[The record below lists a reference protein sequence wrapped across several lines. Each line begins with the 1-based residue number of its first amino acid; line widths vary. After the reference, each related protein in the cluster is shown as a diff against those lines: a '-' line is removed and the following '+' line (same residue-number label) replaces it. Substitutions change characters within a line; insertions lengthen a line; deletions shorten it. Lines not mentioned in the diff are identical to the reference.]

1 MATGLYNSQRL
12 HPAPIELVALP
23 VNTRT
28 FVTREADLHDVVAH
42 VEACARALA
51 LSHELMLRLCL
62 IVEELFVNSAR
73 YGGEV
78 EAGIELLG
86 DADGVWLR
94 YTDTAP
100 AFNPIEALARE
111 ALSRTLEG
119 RPIGGLGRILVHDLS
134 STAHYERVGER
145 NVLRLRFDFGE
156 TRPS

>member
-1 MATGLYNSQRL
+1 MN
-12 HPAPIELVALP
+12 AP
-23 VNTRT
+23 T
-28 FVTREADLHDVVAH
+28 FVAREADLHDVVAH
-42 VEACARALA
+42 VETCARALA

-78 EAGIELLG
+78 EAGIELIG

-100 AFNPIEALARE
+100 AFNPLEDLARE
-111 ALSRTLEG
+111 ALSRTLER

-134 STAHYERVGER
+134 STARYERVGER
-145 NVLRLRFDFGE
+145 NVLRLRFEFDE
-156 TRPS
+156 ARAS